1 MKRLVVIFV
10 AALSIAV
17 GADASA
23 RPRRHHRHHPVAHAI
38 HRTEA
43 RTGRAAEKT
52 RATKRRARRRAGTNA
67 LPTSYSDELALS
79 PALLRQVQ
87 RNLVDGGYYRGAV
100 DGRLTPTTR
109 HALAE
114 FQHEYH
120 LDATGHLDRR
130 TAEALLG
137 HDTVASAAPPVR
149 G

>member
-1 MKRLVVIFV
+1 MKRLVVILV

-17 GADASA
+17 GADGYA
-23 RPRRHHRHHPVAHAI
+23 RPRHHHRHHRIARAVERARSTKHRAH
-38 HRTEA
+38 
-43 RTGRAAEKT
+43 
-52 RATKRRARRRAGTNA
+52 RRARSNDA
-67 LPTSYSDELALS
+67 LRSSYSDELALS

-87 RNLVDGGYYRGAV
+87 RNLVDGGYYRGTV
-100 DGRLTPTTR
+100 DGRLTPATR
-109 HALAE
+109 HALVD

-137 HDTVASAAPPVR
+137 RDAVATAAPPAR